1 MSSFKLFRRTWFLSC
16 LAFLVAPACASA
28 PQSNDAAP
36 GPTHDGQ
43 PGAGRFT
50 LAWEDNFDSFDT
62 SKWTLMTHSWDGNLA
77 QFSVDNT
84 RFKDGVASILLT
96 REDGDTK
103 KPFRGVEMRS
113 KSTITF
119 GKLETRAR
127 FAKGSGV
134 ISAAVLIYTP
144 WPADD
149 WNELDMEYLAGR
161 SRMQFNAMVYTGVP
175 VTKPVTTSV
184 SPTQY
189 PKLVDLGFDATAD
202 FHVYTIE
209 WTPSSV
215 RFLVDGD
222 VKHEWSEQISLMKL
236 PQNLLLTIWASSS
249 AAWAGALA
257 DDAAPTQADFDW
269 VRVYNWTP

>member
-1 MSSFKLFRRTWFLSC
+1 MWLCSC
-16 LAFLVAPACASA
+16 LPFLVAPACASA
-28 PQSNDAAP
+28 PASNDSSP
-36 GPTHDGQ
+36 SPTNDAQ
-43 PGAGRFT
+43 AGAGKFT
-50 LAWEDNFDSFDT
+50 LAWEDNFDSFDP
-62 SKWTLMTHSWDGNLA
+62 SKWSLMTHSWDGNLA
-77 QFSVDNT
+77 QFSAENT
-84 RFKDGVASILLT
+84 VFKDGIASILLT
-96 REDGDTK
+96 RADGDTT

-134 ISAAVLIYTP
+134 VSAAVLIYTP

-161 SRMQFNAMVYTGVP
+161 SRMQFNAMVYTGAP

-189 PKLVDLGFDATAD
+189 PSLVDLGFDATAD

-209 WTPSSV
+209 WTPSAV

-222 VKHEWSEQISLMKL
+222 VKREWNEQISRMKL

-249 AAWAGALA
+249 ASWAGALA
-257 DDAAPTQADFDW
+257 DDAAPTQSDFDW
-269 VRVYNWTP
+269 VRVYTWAP